1 VNNLW
6 FVLLV
11 ILLCVLIVSCTTDPL
26 PTEPITTPTNY
37 PPVTLTL
44 RQVAT
49 STPLIITNPPTTT
62 SIPPTLPTTP
72 TATPQTHVIGNGDT
86 LLGIALQYGVPLE
99 ALQSTNPD
107 VDARALQIGQVITIP
122 PLDGNTPTNNTISPT
137 PIPLNLSIL
146 PPTCYPQPRDNMAL
160 CLGVVQNTLGV
171 AVERIEIE
179 FDLGTKRIS
188 SPIEQRLIMAG
199 SFAPYRVLIPYPTTT
214 PLATLLSADEAP
226 NISQRY
232 AALSVQNVRLDF
244 VDGRSVVFAT
254 ISNIDSVNTQDLRYT
269 AIVQAQ
275 DGRVLGYR
283 VVVDGTSLTAGHTM
297 EVQVAVTLQQVE
309 SAPVVSLIA
318 DARRAAP

>member
-6 FVLLV
+6 LALLV

-26 PTEPITTPTNY
+26 TAKPTNTPTNY

-44 RQVAT
+44 RQIT
-49 STPLIITNPPTTT
+49 TNTPPILPTVPTTT
-62 SIPPTLPTTP
+62 LIPTTLPSIPS
-72 TATPQTHVIGNGDT
+72 ATPQLHTIRNGDT
-86 LLGIALQYGVPLE
+86 LLGIALQYGVPLD
-99 ALQSTNPD
+99 ALQSTNPT

-122 PLDGNTPTNNTISPT
+122 PLDANAPASNTISPT
-137 PIPLNLSIL
+137 PIPLNLNIL
-146 PPTCYPQPRDNMAL
+146 PPTCYPQRRDNMTL
-160 CLGVVQNTLGV
+160 CLGIVQNTLGV

-179 FDLGTKRIS
+179 FDLSTQRIS

-199 SFAPYRVLIPYPTTT
+199 SFAPYRVLLPHSTNA

-226 NISQRY
+226 NINQRY

-254 ISNIDSVNTQDLRYT
+254 ISNIDTVTTQDLRYT
-269 AIVQAQ
+269 AVVQAQ

-283 VVVDGTSLTAGHTM
+283 VVVDGASLTAGQM
-297 EVQVAVTLQQVE
+297 VEVQVAVTLQQIE

-318 DARRAAP
+318 DARRATP